1 MARWA
6 PAWIRPIAEGWS
18 LLLPLGVAAAA
29 LLRRW
34 PLASA
39 ALGGAAAAIAWAL
52 RDPERQIVPGPTW
65 LAPADG
71 RVVSVAAVE
80 DPWVGAAWEI
90 AIFLALWNVH
100 VQRMPYAARIA
111 RIEAVAGG
119 FRPAFLAGAA
129 TNNRQILSC
138 ETEHGRAVLVLI
150 SGIVARR
157 IVLWVSPG
165 DRLARGERLGMIK
178 FGSRVTLRI
187 PRAFT
192 PLVRPGDAVRAG
204 LTPIAR
210 PS

>member
-1 MARWA
+1 V
-6 PAWIRPIAEGWS
+6 
-18 LLLPLGVAAAA
+18 PLGVAAF

-39 ALGGAAAAIAWAL
+39 ALGIVCAAIGWAL
-52 RDPERQIVPGPTW
+52 RDPNRPIVPGSSW

-80 DPWVGAAWEI
+80 DPWIGAAWEI

-100 VQRMPYAARIA
+100 VQRIPYAARIA

-129 TNNRQILSC
+129 TNNRQILSY
-138 ETEHGRAVLVLI
+138 ETEHGRAVLGLM

-157 IVLWVSPG
+157 IVLWVSAG
-165 DRLARGERLGMIK
+165 DQLPRGERIGMIK
-178 FGSRVTLRI
+178 FGSRVTLRV

-210 PS
+210 PA